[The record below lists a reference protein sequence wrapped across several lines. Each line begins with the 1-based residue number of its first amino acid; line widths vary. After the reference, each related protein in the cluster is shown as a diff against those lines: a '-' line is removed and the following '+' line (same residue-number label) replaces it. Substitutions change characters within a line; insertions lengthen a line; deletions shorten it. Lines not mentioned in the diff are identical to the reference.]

1 MAHNRPKKS
10 SAVPTKLARMATL
23 FGARIQRL
31 PRDLGNHPGL
41 LFSPRLEAY
50 SDYTFGC
57 RSGPSVQVRHLFHEL
72 GHAAQFG
79 GAQFAERARLNG
91 FVFKVR
97 QVEIGSKFY
106 DEPSTSQATDR
117 ELDTFAHELHL
128 MQAAGLKC
136 HIPDHLDYC
145 ASIMR
150 HMPDWW
156 AIPGES
162 GSERK
167 QECVSRIRN
176 FYDQLTQAEVLDK
189 LTSWLDATGGRL
201 SNGTDRPYHQ
211 VEFRFRADGS
221 LYLG

>member
-1 MAHNRPKKS
+1 MTSTKQKP
-10 SAVPTKLARMATL
+10 VPVVSPKLARVAVL
-23 FGARIQRL
+23 FGTRLQRL
-31 PRDLGNHPGL
+31 PKSLGKHPGL

-57 RSGPSVQVRHLFHEL
+57 RSGPSMQVRHVFHEL

-79 GAQFAERARLNG
+79 GEQFAERAQPVG
-91 FVFKVR
+91 FVFKLR
-97 QVEIGSKFY
+97 QVEIGGRFY
-106 DEPSTSQATDR
+106 DEPSTSQATNR

-128 MQAAGLKC
+128 MEAAGLKC
-136 HIPDHLDYC
+136 HIPDHLDYS

-156 AIPGES
+156 AVSGET

-167 QECVSRIRN
+167 RECMNRIQA
-176 FYDQLTQAEVLDK
+176 YYEQLSQAEVLDK
-189 LTSWLDATGGRL
+189 LTGWLDATWDCL
-201 SNGTDRPYHQ
+201 TNSPDRPYHQ
-211 VEFRFRADGS
+211 VEFRFRTDGC